1 MDAKKRQES
10 DKKYTGKQLQER
22 KEELGGG
29 KGENRFDISQIKI
42 QNLLCVSGIYW
53 IDFFIS

>member
-29 KGENRFDISQIKI
+29 KGEKRFDISQIKI
-42 QNLLCVSGIYW
+42 QNLLCVSGMYW